1 MYSRTRK
8 MSNQYS
14 RPYVRG
20 LHIIVLTLSIISV
33 YEFISLNTQSTL
45 VTSINDQLSKSM
57 VECELNKKDL
67 MKKLEVAVEER
78 KSANESRNELELQ
91 LRGSK
96 QDKKDSN
103 ELEVMKK
110 QMSITQQQIERL
122 KSDLQNRGRH
132 SVIEK

>member
-67 MKKLEVAVEER
+67 MKKLDVAVEER

>member
-1 MYSRTRK
+1 

-45 VTSINDQLSKSM
+45 VTSFNDQLSKSM

-78 KSANESRNELELQ
+78 KSADESRNELELQ

-96 QDKKDSN
+96 QDKKYSN

>member
-45 VTSINDQLSKSM
+45 VTSFNDQLSKSM

-78 KSANESRNELELQ
+78 KSADESRNELELQ